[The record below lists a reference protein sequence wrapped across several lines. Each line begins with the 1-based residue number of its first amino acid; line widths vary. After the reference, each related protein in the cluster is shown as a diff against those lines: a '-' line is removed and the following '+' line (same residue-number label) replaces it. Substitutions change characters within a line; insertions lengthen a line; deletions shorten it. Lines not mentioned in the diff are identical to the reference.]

1 MLDKVWSGRGS
12 IKYIGQIVKDFG
24 GKRILLVTGKAS
36 YSNSGIQKYLDD
48 ETVGLSVLRYS
59 DFDVNPKLEDL
70 LQGAEL
76 TANFKPDIIIGI
88 GGGSVMDTAKL
99 LSVLPLQETQIID
112 MITGF
117 RHVAERKIKLILI
130 PTTAGSGSEATHF
143 AVAYI
148 FKEKYSVA
156 SPFLLSD
163 AIILDSSLTDSM
175 GKQLTAVTAFDA
187 LSQAIESIWAV
198 GSTSESQKY
207 AEDSL
212 KIIIEIFDL
221 LIKNP
226 GEAERDKM
234 LEASYLAGKAINIS
248 KTTAPHA
255 VSYELTTNYGI
266 PHGLAV
272 AITLG
277 SIIKYNAEAP
287 KTLYRNSD
295 QYAELQVRFFKIF
308 QLLRVKNADE
318 AALKIE
324 KMLII
329 AGLPTRLR
337 EIGMTSKD
345 EIKILSSRI
354 NNQRMQNNPIM
365 ISNGELVSLLELVY

>member
-1 MLDKVWSGRGS
+1 MIDKVRFGRGS
-12 IKYIGQIVKDFG
+12 IKYIGQIFKDFG
-24 GKRILLVTGKAS
+24 VKRILLVTGKAS
-36 YSNSGIQKYLDD
+36 YSNFDIKKYIDS
-48 ETVGLSVLRYS
+48 EIVGLSVLRYS
-59 DFDVNPKLEDL
+59 NFDVNPKLEDL
-70 LQGAEL
+70 IKGAEL
-76 TANFKPDIIIGI
+76 TTNFKPDIIIGI

-99 LSVLPLQETQIID
+99 LSVLPVKETQIIET
-112 MITGF
+112 IKGV

-148 FKEKYSVA
+148 GREKYSVA

-175 GKQLTAVTAFDA
+175 DKRLTAVTAFDA

-207 AEDSL
+207 AKDSL
-212 KIIIEIFDL
+212 KIIVEIFDL
-221 LIKNP
+221 LITNP

-234 LEASYLAGKAINIS
+234 IEASYLAGKAINIS
-248 KTTAPHA
+248 KTTTPHA
-255 VSYELTTNYGI
+255 VSYELTTGYSI

-272 AITLG
+272 ALTLG

-287 KTLYRNSD
+287 ETLCRDSI
-295 QYAELQVRFFKIF
+295 QYDDLKVRFNKIF

-318 AALKIE
+318 ASLKIE
-324 KMLII
+324 KMMMI

-365 ISNGELVSLLELVY
+365 ISNEALINLLELLY